1 MKRFVLLLLV
11 ASSSTGTILS
21 AWSAQRPSYGQTLRI
36 EMQAAVSSLE
46 PPSQPGITEADGL
59 MKLRAL
65 VYDRLVRLGANGQP
79 QPALAVSWQ
88 HNPAN
93 TQWQFKL
100 RAGVKWHDGA
110 ELTPADILSC
120 LQDTSFAGQLQLQG
134 DSLKADLSEP
144 RPDLLLFLATDPNT
158 IIRRKEAATATSLSP
173 GTGPFRLIEWHP
185 GIRAVFQAN
194 EDYWGGRPYLD
205 NIDVILGRS
214 SRDELIDLEQDKA
227 DVVQLDPSDAR
238 RAQQEGRKV
247 WASSPIELLSLQFD
261 ASKPKVQDARLRE
274 AVVFAIDRIAIQ
286 KVILQNYGEATG
298 SFLPH
303 WLSGYTFLFS
313 SAPDLER
320 ARKRLSEIGKP
331 WPLKIGY
338 DPPDQLARQVVERIA
353 VNLRDVGM
361 ILEPVPLQRNGKT
374 ISNDDVDVRIARSR
388 VEGPTFDEALA
399 QAAAAGLTI
408 PADGKRGPEDVYAAE
423 QQTLADYM
431 HVPLVY
437 VPELFGIGPRLK
449 VWPATQWGDWRL
461 EDVWLQTGQ

>member
-1 MKRFVLLLLV
+1 MKRFALLLLV
-11 ASSSTGTILS
+11 ASSSTWTTLS
-21 AWSAQRPSYGQTLRI
+21 AWSAQRPNYGETLRV
-36 EMQAAVSSLE
+36 EMQAAVSSFE
-46 PPSQPGITEADGL
+46 PPIQPGITEADGL
-59 MKLRAL
+59 IKLRAL
-65 VYDRLVRLGANGQP
+65 LYDRLVRLGLNGQP

-88 HNPAN
+88 HNSAN

-110 ELTPADILSC
+110 ELTPVDILSC
-120 LQDTSFAGQLQLQG
+120 LQGTPFAGQLQLKG
-134 DSLKADLSEP
+134 DSLKADFSEP
-144 RPDLLLFLATDPNT
+144 RPDLLLVLATDSNT
-158 IIRRKEAATATSLSP
+158 IIRRKEAATPTGPSP

-185 GIRAVFQAN
+185 GVRAVFQAN

-227 DVVQLDPSDAR
+227 DLVQLDPSEAR

-247 WASSPIELLSLQFD
+247 WATSPIELLSLQFD
-261 ASKPKVQDARLRE
+261 VSRPKVQDARLRE
-274 AVVFAIDRIAIQ
+274 AIVFSIDRTAIQ

-303 WLSGYTFLFS
+303 WLSGYSFLFS
-313 SAPDLER
+313 SVPDLER
-320 ARKRLSEIGKP
+320 ARKRLSEIGKLSP
-331 WPLKIGY
+331 FKIGY
-338 DPPDQLARQVVERIA
+338 DAPDRLARQVAERIA
-353 VNLRDVGM
+353 VNLRDVGI
-361 ILEPVPLQRNGKT
+361 ILEAVPQQSNGKFN
-374 ISNDDVDVRIARSR
+374 SNENADLRIARNR
-388 VEGPTFDEALA
+388 VEGPTFDAAVE

-408 PADGKRGPEDVYAAE
+408 PAGGKHGPEDVYAAE
-423 QQTLADYM
+423 QQALADYT

-449 VWPATQWGDWRL
+449 AWLATQWGDWRL